1 MKLQEIERKSEKK
14 NKSSDAVKK
23 KSPTLKY
30 KRTFFQ
36 QCRHQ
41 RVR

>member
-1 MKLQEIERKSEKK
+1 MKLEEIKKRSEKK
-14 NKSSDAVKK
+14 NKASDVVK